1 MNAPPWVSMLVLAP
15 LLVALA
21 TMRMRDEAA
30 RRQLAIVTSAIVLA
44 GSVALAYATWSS
56 TAPIAFEDVSQPFF
70 GARWHLGLDALSAP
84 FLPLAAL
91 VSFLVFVASP
101 KSSLEGRMLP
111 ALLLTEAATLGV
123 VSSIDAAC
131 LALFWV
137 TSLVPAAFVMNAPK
151 DHPARRAYL
160 IFLVTGAIPLV
171 LAVGLVANDRML
183 TGLADPF
190 DLSLASP
197 RVSLFRQPL
206 IFVLVAAAL
215 GVRKAVFPLHSWLP
229 ALASEGPGPITILLT
244 GTHLGAFLAGR
255 MLLPL
260 VPETAAQ
267 FLPIFADVAL
277 FSALYG
283 AVLATG
289 QRNLRRMLGFVVM
302 SQMSLILVGIGEANP
317 ASLHGAFLQMIA
329 LGLTSTGLFLTLLQL
344 EARTGTTDIQALG
357 GGLAHRMPRLAGGF
371 FALCLAAVG
380 FPGTLMFISEDLLLH
395 GLLDA
400 HPVEGSI
407 LLVVT
412 VLNGITLLTAH
423 FRTFFGKPRRISTAP
438 DLHPRET
445 LGLAVVLLAVLV
457 LGLFPTPLLTLR
469 APLVTSLATSHPTA
483 EHHHP

>member
-1 MNAPPWVSMLVLAP
+1 MSSLPLLSMLVLAP
-15 LLVALA
+15 MLAALV
-21 TMRMRDEAA
+21 TMRVRDEAA
-30 RRQLAIVTSAIVLA
+30 RRQVAIVTSASVLA

-56 TAPIAFEDVSQPFF
+56 TSPIAFEDVTRSLL

-91 VSFLVFVASP
+91 VSLLVFVAAP
-101 KSSLEGRMLP
+101 KNSLEGRMLP
-111 ALLLTEAATLGV
+111 ALLLTEATTLGV
-123 VSSIDAAC
+123 VTSIDAAC

-137 TSLVPAAFVMNAPK
+137 TSLLPAALVMNASK

-160 IFLVTGAIPLV
+160 IFLATGSIPLV
-171 LAVGLVANDRML
+171 LAILLVVQDRL
-183 TGLADPF
+183 LAGLAHPF
-190 DLSLASP
+190 DLSLASTP
-197 RVSLFRQPL
+197 VSLSRQPL

-229 ALASEGPGPITILLT
+229 ALASDGPGPITILLT

-267 FLPIFADVAL
+267 LLPIFADVAL

-302 SQMSLILVGIGEANP
+302 SQMSLILVGVGEANR

-329 LGLTSTGLFLTLLQL
+329 LGLTSTGLFLTLFQL
-344 EARTGTTDIQALG
+344 EARTGTTDMQVLG
-357 GGLAHRMPRLAGGF
+357 GGLAQSMPRLAGGF
-371 FALCLAAVG
+371 FVLCLAAVG

-438 DLHPRET
+438 DLQPRES
-445 LGLAVVLLAVLV
+445 LALATVLLAILI

-469 APLVTSLATSHPTA
+469 ASLVASLASGQPA
-483 EHHHP
+483 EHQH